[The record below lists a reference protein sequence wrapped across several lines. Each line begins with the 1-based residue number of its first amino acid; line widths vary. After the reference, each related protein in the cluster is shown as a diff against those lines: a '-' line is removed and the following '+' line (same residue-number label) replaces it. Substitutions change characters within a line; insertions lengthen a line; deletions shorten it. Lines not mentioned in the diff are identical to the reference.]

1 MCIFVIFIN
10 FFFVGA
16 SSNEKG
22 KANVTD
28 LRVKL
33 YKKNQKMQSSTP
45 PSKSTKK
52 IEDDLDDYVSFC
64 YFFFF
69 FQTKKTFFI
78 LFIFFFSLMIEI
90 LWKKLIC
97 PLKMKSTQQQLNEKL
112 RQIESSRNLYP
123 E

>member
-1 MCIFVIFIN
+1 MVTKIANKPKVIFSRKILEN
-10 FFFVGA
+10 VHFCDFYQLFFFVGA

-52 IEDDLDDYVSFC
+52 IEEDLDDYVRFLIIFEK
-64 YFFFF
+64 FFLLFF
-69 FQTKKTFFI
+69 H
-78 LFIFFFSLMIEI
+78 
-90 LWKKLIC
+90 
-97 PLKMKSTQQQLNEKL
+97 
-112 RQIESSRNLYP
+112 
-123 E
+123 